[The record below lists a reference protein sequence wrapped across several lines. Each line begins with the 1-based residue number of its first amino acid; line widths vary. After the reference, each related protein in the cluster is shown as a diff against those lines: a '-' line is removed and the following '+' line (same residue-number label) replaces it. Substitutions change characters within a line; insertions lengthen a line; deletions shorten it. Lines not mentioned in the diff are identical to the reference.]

1 MKQVFVTYTVVK
13 DFTVSDATSYED
25 IKELA
30 EEEAP
35 MDYSDMEIEVEDC

>member
-13 DFTVSDATSYED
+13 DFTVSDVTSYED

-35 MDYSDMEIEVEDC
+35 MDYSDMEIEVEDY